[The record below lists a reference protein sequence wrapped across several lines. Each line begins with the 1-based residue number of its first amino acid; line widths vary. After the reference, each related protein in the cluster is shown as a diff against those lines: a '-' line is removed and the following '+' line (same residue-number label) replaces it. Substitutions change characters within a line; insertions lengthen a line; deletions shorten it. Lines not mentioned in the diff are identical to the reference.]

1 MEFSV
6 EMIEIR
12 KKEILKTLVG
22 KLTLKQKQ
30 EDLVTASRVVD
41 FIMEDLV
48 IRKETYERMS
58 RDKMLSNI
66 KAKLEGIWF

>member
-66 KAKLEGIWF
+66 KAKLEGI

>member
-12 KKEILKTLVG
+12 KKEILKILVG

-66 KAKLEGIWF
+66 KAKLEGI

>member
-58 RDKMLSNI
+58 RDKMLFNI
-66 KAKLEGIWF
+66 KAKLEGI

>member
-6 EMIEIR
+6 ELIEIR

-22 KLTLKQKQ
+22 KLTLEQKQ

-66 KAKLEGIWF
+66 RAKLEGI